1 MCSNDNV
8 TQVLPWVTEES
19 KWNAIMEELQRMKNS
34 VNQNQ
39 ISHSL
44 IIYCM
49 LQLTLLLK
57 GAAEGRWLGARCY
70 STWLRNISPFVIKTL
85 RVSHSPCPRRGWT
98 PSPLWDKGA
107 LVFSC
112 NMENN
117 HNFLWDVTIRWFYLA
132 TSEPTQKS
140 DCFIWPPIHGRQC
153 VQLFP
158 LGVLLSCEQKEWS
171 LVPPKASPTSSASN
185 SPLHIPWHT
194 GQGSWNPAAPKP
206 PWAAAWARSAGGPGA
221 VPKERWQVRTQR
233 DTLLIKAPKW
243 TEDGDQLPWDGG
255 SIKRRKIILGN
266 WAHFWLWLL
275 LFKMM
280 QIIFSLKNPFL
291 HM

>member
-57 GAAEGRWLGARCY
+57 GTAEGRWLGARCY

-117 HNFLWDVTIRWFYLA
+117 HNSLWDVTIRWFYWA

-140 DCFIWPPIHGRQC
+140 R
-153 VQLFP
+153 
-158 LGVLLSCEQKEWS
+158 LLY
-171 LVPPKASPTSSASN
+171 LATY
-185 SPLHIPWHT
+185 
-194 GQGSWNPAAPKP
+194 SWQAV
-206 PWAAAWARSAGGPGA
+206 RSALSSWGSFVLWAKRMKFGTP
-221 VPKERWQVRTQR
+221 ESLTY
-233 DTLLIKAPKW
+233 LICLKQPTAY
-243 TEDGDQLPWDGG
+243 
-255 SIKRRKIILGN
+255 
-266 WAHFWLWLL
+266 
-275 LFKMM
+275 
-280 QIIFSLKNPFL
+280 SLTYWSG
-291 HM
+291 